1 MVGGGI
7 NQWLDMD
14 IEEFITWFESS
25 KKLYK

>member
-14 IEEFITWFESS
+14 IEECITWFESS
-25 KKLYK
+25 GKLCK

>member
-1 MVGGGI
+1 VVGGGI
-7 NQWLDMD
+7 KQWLDMD